1 MNKSLWGEDKLIAE
15 EALAAGLIGAASA
28 TALLA
33 PFINSMTMQN
43 IMSGSFHFPELL
55 TVSAIAAATASAV
68 GIVGWQKSEWLYDG
82 MTFVDDPEV
91 GRIVMQENERKLM
104 TKAQKAGKVKGLI
117 IGGVELS
124 RTREV
129 AHAGLNGLPGGG
141 KTVIINNIIK
151 QIFDRP
157 NEKLVIHDPKG
168 DFTSFL
174 YNKDDTVIAGP
185 WDNDAI
191 GWDLSADLTTPGFID
206 AFANI
211 LATAGIDKSS
221 TSGAS
226 NYFLKATEGLIAGYL
241 KYCLRHMGD
250 NWAIDTLAHELMVN
264 GKWVDK
270 ALLGDPQL
278 KALIGSG
285 KGEQIQNVISSFSTA
300 VSWIPAYAASFK
312 IVRDSEGNI
321 DREASNLFSIRK
333 WLTGEDHLNVKKF
346 ILNNNANF
354 QSQATLIFGAMLS
367 VMRGCVNGS
376 DMPSKSS
383 DSEGGIWFIIDELP
397 QLGGSVGESIAKI
410 EEMGRSKGVRVL
422 KAFQDESQIVAQLG
436 KDKGRASMSVQQTKV
451 YLKCAPE
458 TASEVARGMG
468 RKTIIRAEPPW
479 INGASGKKITKIET
493 DVINQSDLTGL
504 KVLEHGVELIVRTD
518 DVLVKLVQP
527 FVDSEFTAEVR
538 PQFIENELFERGI
551 LDLAEKAEIEEMLK
565 KGIAVEV
572 MDKTKVEHHDAEL
585 DDEFYELMANSA
597 AVAEPD
603 GLTDL
608 PANQQGDEPI
618 EQSNVDPN
626 AFAENEINAVP
637 ADEIDTKKIDKL
649 VFEMLAKEPVNED
662 DE

>member
-1 MNKSLWGEDKLIAE
+1 MNKTLWGEDKLIAE

-33 PFINSMTMQN
+33 PFIDPATMQN
-43 IMSGSFHFPELL
+43 IMSGSFHLPELL
-55 TVSAIAAATASAV
+55 TVSAIAAATAAAV

-82 MTFVDDPEV
+82 MTFVDDPEI

-104 TKAQKAGKVKGLI
+104 SKAQKAGKVKGLI
-117 IGGVELS
+117 VGGVELS

-141 KTVIINNIIK
+141 KTVLINNILK
-151 QIFDRP
+151 QILERP

-185 WDNDAI
+185 WDADAI
-191 GWDLSADLTTPGFID
+191 GWDMSADLTTPGFID

-226 NYFLKATEGLIAGYL
+226 NYFMKATEGLIAGYL
-241 KYCLRHMGD
+241 KYCLRHAGD
-250 NWAIDTLAHELMVN
+250 NWAIDTLAHELMVT

-300 VSWIPAYAASFK
+300 VSWIPAYAASFT

-321 DREASNLFSIRK
+321 DRVASNLFSIRK
-333 WLTGEDHLNVKKF
+333 WLTGEAHQNVKKF

-376 DMPSKSS
+376 DMPSKSA
-383 DSEGGIWFIIDELP
+383 DSEGGIWFIVDELP

-422 KAFQDESQIVAQLG
+422 KAYQDESQILAQLG
-436 KDKGRASMSVQQTKV
+436 RDKGRASISVQQTKV

-458 TASEVARGMG
+458 TAAEVARSMG
-468 RKTIIRAEPPW
+468 RKTIIRADPPW
-479 INGASGKKITKIET
+479 INGAAGKKITKIET
-493 DVINQSDLTGL
+493 DVINQSELTGL

-527 FVDSEFTAEVR
+527 FVDRDFTTEVR
-538 PQFIENELFERGI
+538 PQFLENKLFERGI
-551 LDLAEKAEIEEMLK
+551 LDLAEKAELEEMVK
-565 KGIAVEV
+565 KGIAVEDI
-572 MDKTKVEHHDAEL
+572 DKARVEQVDAESN
-585 DDEFYELMANSA
+585 DEFDEWMAQSE
-597 AVAEPD
+597 AVESTAEAESEAISQD
-603 GLTDL
+603 E
-608 PANQQGDEPI
+608 NEPI
-618 EQSNVDPN
+618 ESPTE
-626 AFAENEINAVP
+626 AILG
-637 ADEIDTKKIDKL
+637 DEIDTKRIDDL
-649 VFEMLAKEPVNED
+649 VREMMSRDLVKE
-662 DE
+662 DEEE